1 VNNTSIQRSNI
12 SYAWR
17 TRNTERGFTSGV
29 SLHSHTC
36 MSKETLAFLA
46 HMGTEYKILRPIFAN
61 RERYCRDSHGY
72 ELDYAASY
80 WTPPLPPHLAYD
92 LERSQIEDQLQ
103 LPALVSIT
111 DHDDIR
117 APLLLRS
124 VPRARRIPI
133 SVEWTVPYH
142 DSVFHLG
149 IHNLPGSTANEWMQI
164 FAEFTAAPSVP
175 CLKEIL
181 SQLHALPDALIV
193 FNHPVWDL
201 HKVGAE
207 RHLFCIHEFM
217 SNCSQFIHAM
227 ELNGLRGWSENRR
240 VTALAEEWGQILIS
254 GGDRHGVQPNANI
267 NLTNAASFNEFVHE
281 VRNERISNILFMP
294 QYAEPWKHRILQST
308 IDVISYYP
316 DFPEGTQYWD
326 DRVYHPDAN
335 GVVRPISQLWHGD
348 GRAPAFVRYVLG
360 ATRLLGKGPFSRSLR
375 LAWSDPHGLRMTLNN
390 QDA

>member
-1 VNNTSIQRSNI
+1 
-12 SYAWR
+12 
-17 TRNTERGFTSGV
+17 
-29 SLHSHTC
+29 
-36 MSKETLAFLA
+36 MSKETLDFLA
-46 HMGTEYKILRPIFAN
+46 NMGTEYKILRPIFAN

-111 DHDDIR
+111 DHDDIQ

-124 VPRARRIPI
+124 VPRARQIPI
-133 SVEWTVPYH
+133 SVEWTDPYH

-149 IHNLPGSTANEWMQI
+149 IHNLPGSTANEWMQT

-175 CLKEIL
+175 RLKEIL

-201 HKVGAE
+201 YKVGAE
-207 RHLFCIHEFM
+207 RHLLCINEFM
-217 SNCSQFIHAM
+217 SNCSHFIHAM

-240 VTALAEEWGQILIS
+240 VTTLAQEWGQILIS

-267 NLTNAASFNEFVHE
+267 NLTNSASFDEFVHE
-281 VRNERISNILFMP
+281 VRNERISHILFMP
-294 QYAEPWKHRILQST
+294 QYAEP
-308 IDVISYYP
+308 
-316 DFPEGTQYWD
+316 
-326 DRVYHPDAN
+326 
-335 GVVRPISQLWHGD
+335 
-348 GRAPAFVRYVLG
+348 
-360 ATRLLGKGPFSRSLR
+360 
-375 LAWSDPHGLRMTLNN
+375 
-390 QDA
+390 